1 MPVSGRTVTGQSGSA
16 RLAQTPERSPRCSP
30 LPQQPCGAETLL
42 GTFFVPR
49 ATPLPCLMR
58 MAEGHAASMQF
69 IQTFLESSVK
79 EEAQKIRFLQTVSTL
94 SKDARDEGFTQKLKE
109 FYHRFQVAKNIEA
122 LVEEEPVDHLH
133 TAVRQQAML
142 ALAHMSKVEMALG
155 GKKKSLL
162 EACFRS
168 VFLLPPKTDMQGLDN
183 FLYFKT
189 LDAMDILLKSLVLS
203 SPGCKDLRI
212 ILQMLLPFTDTKNA
226 AACERAVVRIGKL
239 VDLMDSSSSVQVW
252 SLLTDDNS
260 SSHGDTIHDRL
271 LGQLLGHLIVC
282 WTSKIWEIQ
291 YEALDTLHYLC
302 RCIQQQKC
310 KRSCVGLH
318 PSTHR
323 HLLVVL
329 LVSLSTAVD
338 SFCTCWRL
346 SRRDCPLPSP
356 PLPLTAAFPAFPNS
370 IPATGL
376 LQKLNAHHKSSVT
389 SPEDDLK
396 HPQCG
401 GERKAGKPSWLSV
414 CSTRSIVKAFGED
427 LRPPDKTV
435 ILVKAIEAMR
445 DSCTCDK
452 EELISIVDVAM
463 TEPASWLTEVPV
475 IVSCIYNNLE
485 HINTLSV
492 WHTLDM
498 LLLMMAEQ
506 WPGDVILRLV
516 HLSPECDSV
525 AMAMWEVLLSQRLI
539 LENSLRELSIRFHYL
554 SVPWRFSTYKAEAC
568 IQLLALLASSHVTP
582 KMFAGVYEIRKLLMP
597 PRLLSL
603 VLQGL
608 VTLSQSPDSARK
620 ILVMLP
626 DLMEA
631 LQSAHSD
638 NKMKALLTFRNVI
651 GHLKKKASSIALELA
666 EKLLQLFD
674 DECSQTQE
682 LSICLFKDAIQM
694 ADWKDK
700 RQMQK
705 KVRRSLVPLML
716 HMSDEIESVAKASQ
730 EAICAAA
737 KVLKWEWLSHHVQ
750 TLERWQTVQRLVRT
764 SPRLDTGCSSHL
776 PTLRMLQ
783 EAHLGPGSGTGGSQ
797 ELQTLLCL
805 QLSLNLSP
813 TGLLAGRH
821 TWPEEQGE
829 VWGAGEEGVQPNRQR
844 RGRAAG
850 SVLGSSRSDGAL
862 CTGMAARCL
871 KESRADTLLEV
882 CEALH
887 ALRSHE
893 ESQVSSLASQTIH
906 ILTCLHA
913 RPRRRWILQAL
924 CCCL

>member
-310 KRSCVGLH
+310 
-318 PSTHR
+318 
-323 HLLVVL
+323 
-329 LVSLSTAVD
+329 
-338 SFCTCWRL
+338 
-346 SRRDCPLPSP
+346 
-356 PLPLTAAFPAFPNS
+356 
-370 IPATGL
+370 
-376 LQKLNAHHKSSVT
+376 VT

-414 CSTRSIVKAFGED
+414 CSTRSIVKVMSFSLAGPCPGHQQETGVSKGVQNEQACHGLTVPATAAPAASFPAFGED

-463 TEPASWLTEVPV
+463 TEPASWLTEVP
-475 IVSCIYNNLE
+475 
-485 HINTLSV
+485 
-492 WHTLDM
+492 
-498 LLLMMAEQ
+498 
-506 WPGDVILRLV
+506 
-516 HLSPECDSV
+516 
-525 AMAMWEVLLSQRLI
+525 
-539 LENSLRELSIRFHYL
+539 
-554 SVPWRFSTYKAEAC
+554 
-568 IQLLALLASSHVTP
+568 
-582 KMFAGVYEIRKLLMP
+582 
-597 PRLLSL
+597 
-603 VLQGL
+603 
-608 VTLSQSPDSARK
+608 
-620 ILVMLP
+620 
-626 DLMEA
+626 
-631 LQSAHSD
+631 
-638 NKMKALLTFRNVI
+638 
-651 GHLKKKASSIALELA
+651 
-666 EKLLQLFD
+666 
-674 DECSQTQE
+674 
-682 LSICLFKDAIQM
+682 
-694 ADWKDK
+694 
-700 RQMQK
+700 
-705 KVRRSLVPLML
+705 
-716 HMSDEIESVAKASQ
+716 
-730 EAICAAA
+730 
-737 KVLKWEWLSHHVQ
+737 
-750 TLERWQTVQRLVRT
+750 
-764 SPRLDTGCSSHL
+764 
-776 PTLRMLQ
+776 
-783 EAHLGPGSGTGGSQ
+783 
-797 ELQTLLCL
+797 
-805 QLSLNLSP
+805 
-813 TGLLAGRH
+813 
-821 TWPEEQGE
+821 
-829 VWGAGEEGVQPNRQR
+829 
-844 RGRAAG
+844 
-850 SVLGSSRSDGAL
+850 
-862 CTGMAARCL
+862 
-871 KESRADTLLEV
+871 
-882 CEALH
+882 
-887 ALRSHE
+887 
-893 ESQVSSLASQTIH
+893 
-906 ILTCLHA
+906 
-913 RPRRRWILQAL
+913 QAP
-924 CCCL
+924 

>member
-239 VDLMDSSSSVQVW
+239 VDLMDSSSSVQVRRQAPSSQAVSH
-252 SLLTDDNS
+252 SLPTVGS
-260 SSHGDTIHDRL
+260 SLQLEMPEAFSTALPWARVSASFFFPQSFL
-271 LGQLLGHLIVC
+271 PSTLSSRSQSCEGQHCPRSMAGGQAWQLSLPCCPARCSGR
-282 WTSKIWEIQ
+282 
-291 YEALDTLHYLC
+291 ALQSSDVPGSFPGADSRVQGFC
-302 RCIQQQKC
+302 
-310 KRSCVGLH
+310 RSCCL
-318 PSTHR
+318 SA
-323 HLLVVL
+323 LLPIL
-329 LVSLSTAVD
+329 
-338 SFCTCWRL
+338 
-346 SRRDCPLPSP
+346 P
-356 PLPLTAAFPAFPNS
+356 PLPRSGACLQMTTALPT
-370 IPATGL
+370 ATLSMTASWDSCWDISLFAGL
-376 LQKLNAHHKSSVT
+376 ARSGRSSMRLWILFIT
-389 SPEDDLK
+389 SADASSSK
-396 HPQCG
+396 N
-401 GERKAGKPSWLSV
+401 
-414 CSTRSIVKAFGED
+414 AFGED

-608 VTLSQSPDSARK
+608 VTLSQSPDS
-620 ILVMLP
+620 V
-626 DLMEA
+626 
-631 LQSAHSD
+631 
-638 NKMKALLTFRNVI
+638 
-651 GHLKKKASSIALELA
+651 
-666 EKLLQLFD
+666 
-674 DECSQTQE
+674 
-682 LSICLFKDAIQM
+682 
-694 ADWKDK
+694 
-700 RQMQK
+700 
-705 KVRRSLVPLML
+705 
-716 HMSDEIESVAKASQ
+716 
-730 EAICAAA
+730 
-737 KVLKWEWLSHHVQ
+737 
-750 TLERWQTVQRLVRT
+750 
-764 SPRLDTGCSSHL
+764 
-776 PTLRMLQ
+776 
-783 EAHLGPGSGTGGSQ
+783 
-797 ELQTLLCL
+797 
-805 QLSLNLSP
+805 
-813 TGLLAGRH
+813 
-821 TWPEEQGE
+821 
-829 VWGAGEEGVQPNRQR
+829 
-844 RGRAAG
+844 
-850 SVLGSSRSDGAL
+850 
-862 CTGMAARCL
+862 
-871 KESRADTLLEV
+871 SRA
-882 CEALH
+882 
-887 ALRSHE
+887 
-893 ESQVSSLASQTIH
+893 
-906 ILTCLHA
+906 
-913 RPRRRWILQAL
+913 
-924 CCCL
+924 